1 MDVELSFLLE
11 KIGSLVVENELLRL
25 RIAELETA
33 LAQDKDV

>member
-11 KIGSLVVENELLRL
+11 KIGSLVVENELLTR